1 MVEIFGAM
9 STRPMG
15 DFAPNFDKKNK
26 IEGQPKF
33 IIKLIKNKAKLF
45 GYLFIAFLTLKTIW
59 LQSYNKVSKNLS
71 KSGAKSPQFT
81 VHKVMGKV
89 TS

>member
-1 MVEIFGAM
+1 M
-9 STRPMG
+9 SRT
-15 DFAPNFDKKNK
+15 NF
-26 IEGQPKF
+26 
-33 IIKLIKNKAKLF
+33 KAKLF

-81 VHKVMGKV
+81 VLRTIVQWYCDEKSILKFKLDIKRKKSLDGSNGHQYWLL
-89 TS
+89 